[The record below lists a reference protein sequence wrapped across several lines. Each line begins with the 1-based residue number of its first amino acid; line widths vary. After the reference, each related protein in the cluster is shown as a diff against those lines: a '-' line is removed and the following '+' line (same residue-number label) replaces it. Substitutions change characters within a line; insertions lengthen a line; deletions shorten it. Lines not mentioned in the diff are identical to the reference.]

1 MKKEKRSMGKLSLEK
16 ELTKNE
22 LKQITGGV
30 SGYTSCTGGIYQ
42 IGCAPAYC
50 SAAGHG
56 TFLGCS

>member
-1 MKKEKRSMGKLSLEK
+1 MKTTKSTGKLSLSN
-16 ELTKNE
+16 ELTKKE
-22 LKQITGGV
+22 MKKITGGV

>member
-1 MKKEKRSMGKLSLEK
+1 MKKQKVTGTLSLK
-16 ELTKNE
+16 NELTKKE
-22 LKQITGGV
+22 MKQVTGGV
-30 SGYTSCTGGIYQ
+30 TGYTSCTGGIYQ